1 MSTKTRKA
9 TIGGKQATP
18 KGKGGAKG
26 RKPVKPVKVRKERNW
41 GPIAMFT
48 VVGVLAAGMIGYAF
62 WTQRNAEKL
71 PWMEMAAEI
80 EGITDY
86 RSSRPEM
93 LTNAHVTGVVQY
105 EVIPPVGGDHNNL
118 WQNCTGT
125 VYSSQIPNEHAVHSL
140 EHGAVWITY
149 NPDTLS
155 ESQVDQLAGM
165 VQGNDMMLMSPYPG
179 LDSPISLQAWGYQL
193 KVDNPS
199 DARIGEFIRALRKNA
214 SIEPG
219 ATCGGGVTVT
229 GTVPVDGPGG
239 MQR

>member
-93 LTNAHVTGVVQY
+93 TAR
-105 EVIPPVGGDHNNL
+105 
-118 WQNCTGT
+118 
-125 VYSSQIPNEHAVHSL
+125 
-140 EHGAVWITY
+140 
-149 NPDTLS
+149 
-155 ESQVDQLAGM
+155 
-165 VQGNDMMLMSPYPG
+165 
-179 LDSPISLQAWGYQL
+179 L
-193 KVDNPS
+193 KRS
-199 DARIGEFIRALRKNA
+199 
-214 SIEPG
+214 
-219 ATCGGGVTVT
+219 
-229 GTVPVDGPGG
+229 
-239 MQR
+239 